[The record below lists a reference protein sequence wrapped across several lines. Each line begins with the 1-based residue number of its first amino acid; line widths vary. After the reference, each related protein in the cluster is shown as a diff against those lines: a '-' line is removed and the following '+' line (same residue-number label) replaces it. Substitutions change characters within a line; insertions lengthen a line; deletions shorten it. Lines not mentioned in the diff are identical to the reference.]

1 MKKTLAT
8 LATLGTLALTGC
20 SGIGVG
26 VTMGE
31 PIVPEVQEIQT
42 PDGRTVTCVI
52 DRKSQGVAL
61 SCDWEGAK

>member
-1 MKKTLAT
+1 MKKTIAT
-8 LATLGTLALTGC
+8 LAIAGMLTLTGC

-31 PIVPEVQEIQT
+31 PIVPDVQEIQT

-52 DRKSQGVAL
+52 DRLPQGVAL
-61 SCDWEGAK
+61 SCDWDGAK